1 MQCIV
6 RSTSCISH
14 QLATSCQLQA
24 PEPSP
29 HRRTMLRTHGSIEV
43 RTATTMPTSVRRRHS
58 ALWLVLAQP
67 CPPLRLAPL
76 PRVTQDRRRMRPALL
91 ALRALPVRGFLA
103 PLVHCVH
110 LHVHRGTVRSRN
122 PASILLPLHLHRMHG
137 LHGRATPS
145 MLHRLGAPHVDS
157 VDSALSL
164 VHRKQAYTHACAY
177 SPVHNRPNT
186 FTLVWVLSGEL
197 RIGRVHTC
205 NAYGSVCSKT
215 HWFHAHHCEAPPDGW
230 CNAEGYQLLDGTH
243 QRCDF
248 HLFMSMHMQMSA
260 STTPQHPNRETCSV
274 AGNWTHKRALSRTRR
289 CRRPRHLL
297 VLHVAHGGARR
308 PIQPS
313 APSVARPRC
322 NASPVPADL
331 SSTSR
336 SKRFVIP
343 SSKNGLAHDAP

>member
-1 MQCIV
+1 MKYGPRPRCQPRCV
-6 RSTSCISH
+6 ANARPSASCWS
-14 QLATSCQLQA
+14 
-24 PEPSP
+24 
-29 HRRTMLRTHGSIEV
+29 
-43 RTATTMPTSVRRRHS
+43 
-58 ALWLVLAQP
+58 
-67 CPPLRLAPL
+67 
-76 PRVTQDRRRMRPALL
+76 D
-91 ALRALPVRGFLA
+91 PVRPHDWRPCRVSSKIVIACDPLSSHCMLYPLGGFLA
-103 PLVHCVH
+103 PLVHSVH
-110 LHVHRGTVRSRN
+110 LHLHRGAVRSRN
-122 PASILLPLHLHRMHG
+122 PASILLPVHLNHG
-137 LHGRATPS
+137 LLGRATPS
-145 MLHRLGAPHVDS
+145 MLHRLGAPHADS

-164 VHRKQAYTHACAY
+164 VHRNQAYTHACAC
-177 SPVHNRPNT
+177 SHVHHRPNT
-186 FTLVWVLSGEL
+186 LTLVRVLSGEL

-260 STTPQHPNRETCSV
+260 STIPQHPNRETCSV